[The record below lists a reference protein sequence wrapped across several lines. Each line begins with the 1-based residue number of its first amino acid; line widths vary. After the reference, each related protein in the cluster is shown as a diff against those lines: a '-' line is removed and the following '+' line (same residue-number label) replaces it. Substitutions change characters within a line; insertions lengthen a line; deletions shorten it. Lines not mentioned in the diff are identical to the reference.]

1 MNKKKI
7 LLLSSSFAIVPLLS
21 PIVVSAASN
30 NDPNN
35 KKPELDPNFGEFESE
50 AKKTIASTIEDGLK
64 AIINYLQVQQ
74 QRLLENKEL
83 EFKLKIQQLIYLK
96 NLETFLTKNKEEIKK
111 DPNKYGIYLNTPL
124 ILGKEK
130 NHDLQDI
137 DYEGDLFKSIKTGKS
152 DPLDYKKAILPKGS
166 VKEVAKDQL
175 NAIKKDK
182 YSQFLKKYKS
192 DFLKEVNKLF
202 FNEKDVL
209 NIDKDVELIRDKNG
223 VFSTTLPKGF
233 KSWDEYFISKF
244 KVRITKFD
252 LKQNQETNE
261 AEQKEEKNPDSLPDL
276 KPLVDG
282 DKTSHLT
289 KEQEKNL
296 IQSLPLLV
304 PFISSNN
311 LPSSLSQIK
320 SQFDSLDAN
329 KRQELFYFNNPIN
342 TRYKY
347 SVFSFDISGNDI
359 INLKVHISDN
369 INPKL
374 ERTYLIEK
382 YTPSQDKYF
391 NLLKETEIKAI
402 SEIFKPL
409 YKGLGLDE
417 KLDYNKLRN
426 GYLRKALLAMIDS
439 ALQMSFKTDKDSYSA
454 ISNKILQK
462 YWVKLQGDKTNTK
475 KLLEEFGRTIRYTFF
490 SYLNS
495 LVVNNIY
502 FWTTIAKAYNLVQLQ
517 FSEAL
522 KFNEKFIKTNLAEIK
537 GNENVLRELFLLN
550 KQLNYKFTALISQ
563 RDFNQEKWYSDYLE
577 LLSSIKHNFDLLSN
591 LASNISIKANKE
603 EKENFNKAYL
613 EAVNVLNK
621 NYLEQKKI
629 IKKLGTSF
637 VVISLIIIITNI
649 IIFALLKN
657 LKLKKKVIIINS
669 VILAIALLILIIGG
683 LLFI

>member
-7 LLLSSSFAIVPLLS
+7 LLLSFATVPLLS

-50 AKKTIASTIEDGLK
+50 AKKTISSTIEDGLK

-96 NLETFLTKNKEEIKK
+96 NLETFLTKNKEEIQK

-137 DYEGDLFKSIKTGKS
+137 DYEGDLFKSIKTGKT

-175 NAIKKDK
+175 NTVKKDK
-182 YSQFLKKYKS
+182 YYQFLKKYKS

-320 SQFDSLDAN
+320 SQFDSLDAS

-347 SVFSFDISGNDI
+347 SVFSFDINGNDI

-391 NLLKETEIKAI
+391 NLLKETEIKSI

-439 ALQMSFKTDKDSYSA
+439 ALQMSFKADKDSYSA

-462 YWVKLQGDKTNTK
+462 YWVKLQEDKTNTK
-475 KLLEEFGRTIRYTFF
+475 KLLEEFGKTIRYTFF

-577 LLSSIKHNFDLLSN
+577 LLSGIKHNFDLLSN

-637 VVISLIIIITNI
+637 IVISLIIIITNI

>member
-7 LLLSSSFAIVPLLS
+7 LLLSFATVPLLS

-35 KKPELDPNFGEFESE
+35 KKLELDPNFGEFESE
-50 AKKTIASTIEDGLK
+50 AKKTISSTIEDGLK

-96 NLETFLTKNKEEIKK
+96 NLETFLTKNKEEIQKN
-111 DPNKYGIYLNTPL
+111 PNKYGIYLNTPL

-137 DYEGDLFKSIKTGKS
+137 DYEGDLFKSIKTGKT

-175 NAIKKDK
+175 NTVKKDK
-182 YSQFLKKYKS
+182 YYQFLKKYKS

-320 SQFDSLDAN
+320 SQFDSLDAS

-391 NLLKETEIKAI
+391 NLLKETEIKSI

-439 ALQMSFKTDKDSYSA
+439 ALQMSFKADKDSYSA

-462 YWVKLQGDKTNTK
+462 YWVKLQEDKTNTK
-475 KLLEEFGRTIRYTFF
+475 KLLEEFGKTIRYTFF

-502 FWTTIAKAYNLVQLQ
+502 FWTTIAKAYNLVQLK

-577 LLSSIKHNFDLLSN
+577 LLSGIKHNFDLLSN

-637 VVISLIIIITNI
+637 IVISLIIIITNI

>member
-7 LLLSSSFAIVPLLS
+7 LLLSFATVPLLS

-50 AKKTIASTIEDGLK
+50 AKKTISSTIEDGLK

-96 NLETFLTKNKEEIKK
+96 NLETFLTKNKEEIQKN
-111 DPNKYGIYLNTPL
+111 PNKYGIYLNTPL

-137 DYEGDLFKSIKTGKS
+137 DYEGDLFKSIKTGKT

-175 NAIKKDK
+175 NTVKKDK
-182 YSQFLKKYKS
+182 YYQFLKKYKS

-296 IQSLPLLV
+296 IQSLPILV

-320 SQFDSLDAN
+320 SQFDSLDAS

-382 YTPSQDKYF
+382 YTPSQNKYF
-391 NLLKETEIKAI
+391 NLLKETEIKSI

-439 ALQMSFKTDKDSYSA
+439 ALQMSFKADKDSYSA

-462 YWVKLQGDKTNTK
+462 YWVKLQEDKTNTK
-475 KLLEEFGRTIRYTFF
+475 KLLEEFGKTIRYTFF

-577 LLSSIKHNFDLLSN
+577 LLSGIKHNFDLLSN

-637 VVISLIIIITNI
+637 IVISLIIIITNI

>member
-1 MNKKKI
+1 M
-7 LLLSSSFAIVPLLS
+7 
-21 PIVVSAASN
+21 
-30 NDPNN
+30 
-35 KKPELDPNFGEFESE
+35 
-50 AKKTIASTIEDGLK
+50 
-64 AIINYLQVQQ
+64 
-74 QRLLENKEL
+74 
-83 EFKLKIQQLIYLK
+83 
-96 NLETFLTKNKEEIKK
+96 
-111 DPNKYGIYLNTPL
+111 
-124 ILGKEK
+124 
-130 NHDLQDI
+130 QDI
-137 DYEGDLFKSIKTGKS
+137 DYEGDLFKSIKTGKT

-175 NAIKKDK
+175 NTVKKDK
-182 YSQFLKKYKS
+182 YYQFLKKYKS

-320 SQFDSLDAN
+320 SQFDSLDAS

-391 NLLKETEIKAI
+391 NLLKETEIKSI

-439 ALQMSFKTDKDSYSA
+439 ALQMSFKADKDSYSA

-462 YWVKLQGDKTNTK
+462 YWVKLQEDKTNTK
-475 KLLEEFGRTIRYTFF
+475 KLLEEFGKTIRYTFF

-577 LLSSIKHNFDLLSN
+577 LLSKIKHNFDLLSN

-637 VVISLIIIITNI
+637 IVISLIIIITNI

>member
-7 LLLSSSFAIVPLLS
+7 LLLSSFATVPLLS
-21 PIVVSAASN
+21 PIVVSAAPN

-83 EFKLKIQQLIYLK
+83 EFKLKIQQLIHLK
-96 NLETFLTKNKEEIKK
+96 NLETFLTKNKEEIQKN
-111 DPNKYGIYLNTPL
+111 PNKYGIYLNTPL

-137 DYEGDLFKSIKTGKS
+137 DYEGDLFKSIKTGKT

-175 NAIKKDK
+175 NTIKKDK
-182 YSQFLKKYKS
+182 YYQFLKKYKS

-320 SQFDSLDAN
+320 SQFDSLDAS

-347 SVFSFDISGNDI
+347 SVFSFDINGNDI

-391 NLLKETEIKAI
+391 NLLKETEIKSI

-439 ALQMSFKTDKDSYSA
+439 ALQMSFKADKDSYSA

-462 YWVKLQGDKTNTK
+462 YWVKLQEDKTNTK
-475 KLLEEFGRTIRYTFF
+475 KLLEEFGKTIRYTFF

-577 LLSSIKHNFDLLSN
+577 LLSGIKHNFDLLSN

-637 VVISLIIIITNI
+637 IVISLIIIITNI

>member
-7 LLLSSSFAIVPLLS
+7 LLLSFATVPLLS

-96 NLETFLTKNKEEIKK
+96 NLETFLTKNKEEIQK

-137 DYEGDLFKSIKTGKS
+137 DYEGDLFKSIKTGKT

-175 NAIKKDK
+175 NTVKKDK

-282 DKTSHLT
+282 DKTSRLT

-320 SQFDSLDAN
+320 SQFDSLDAS

-391 NLLKETEIKAI
+391 NLLKETEIKSI

-439 ALQMSFKTDKDSYSA
+439 ALQMSFKADKDSYSA

-462 YWVKLQGDKTNTK
+462 YWVKLQEDKTNTK
-475 KLLEEFGRTIRYTFF
+475 KLLEEFGKTIRYTFF

-577 LLSSIKHNFDLLSN
+577 LLSGIKHNFDLLSN

-637 VVISLIIIITNI
+637 IVISLIIIITNI

>member
-7 LLLSSSFAIVPLLS
+7 LLLSSFAIVPLLS

-35 KKPELDPNFGEFESE
+35 KKPELDPNFGEFESD
-50 AKKTIASTIEDGLK
+50 AKKTIASTLDDGLK

-175 NAIKKDK
+175 NTVKKDK

-320 SQFDSLDAN
+320 SQFDSLDAS

-391 NLLKETEIKAI
+391 NLLKETEIKSI

-409 YKGLGLDE
+409 YKGLSLDE

-439 ALQMSFKTDKDSYSA
+439 ALQMSFKADKDSYSA

-475 KLLEEFGRTIRYTFF
+475 KQLEEFSKTIRYTFF

-577 LLSSIKHNFDLLSN
+577 LLSGIKHNFDLLSN

-637 VVISLIIIITNI
+637 IVISLIIIITNI

>member
-7 LLLSSSFAIVPLLS
+7 LLLSSFATVPLLS

-96 NLETFLTKNKEEIKK
+96 NLETFLTKNKEEIQKN
-111 DPNKYGIYLNTPL
+111 PNKYGIYLNTPL

-175 NAIKKDK
+175 NTVKKDK

-320 SQFDSLDAN
+320 SQFDSLDAS

-391 NLLKETEIKAI
+391 NLLKETEIKSI

-439 ALQMSFKTDKDSYSA
+439 ALQMSFKADKDSYSA

-462 YWVKLQGDKTNTK
+462 YWVKLQEDKTNTK
-475 KLLEEFGRTIRYTFF
+475 KLLEEFGKTIRYTFF

-577 LLSSIKHNFDLLSN
+577 LLSGIKHNFDLLSN

-621 NYLEQKKI
+621 NYLEQRKI

-637 VVISLIIIITNI
+637 IVISLIIIITNI

>member
-7 LLLSSSFAIVPLLS
+7 LLLSSFATVPLLS
-21 PIVVSAASN
+21 PIVVSAAPN

-96 NLETFLTKNKEEIKK
+96 NLETFLTKNKEEIQKN
-111 DPNKYGIYLNTPL
+111 PNKYGIYLNTPL

-137 DYEGDLFKSIKTGKS
+137 DYEGDLFKSIKTGKT

-175 NAIKKDK
+175 NTVKKDK

-320 SQFDSLDAN
+320 SQFDSLDAS

-391 NLLKETEIKAI
+391 NLLKETEIKSI

-439 ALQMSFKTDKDSYSA
+439 ALQMSFKADKDSYSA

-475 KLLEEFGRTIRYTFF
+475 KQLEEFSKTIRYTFF

-577 LLSSIKHNFDLLSN
+577 LLSGIKHNFDLLSN

-637 VVISLIIIITNI
+637 IVISLIIIITNI

>member
-7 LLLSSSFAIVPLLS
+7 LLLSFATVPLLS

-50 AKKTIASTIEDGLK
+50 AKKTISSTIEDGLK

-96 NLETFLTKNKEEIKK
+96 NLETFLTKNKEEIQK

-137 DYEGDLFKSIKTGKS
+137 DYEGDLFKSIKIGKT

-175 NAIKKDK
+175 NTVKKDK
-182 YSQFLKKYKS
+182 YYQFLKKYKS

-261 AEQKEEKNPDSLPDL
+261 AEQKEEKNPDSLPNL

-320 SQFDSLDAN
+320 SQFDSLDAS

-439 ALQMSFKTDKDSYSA
+439 ALQMSFKADKDSYSA

-462 YWVKLQGDKTNTK
+462 YWVRLQEDKTNTK
-475 KLLEEFGRTIRYTFF
+475 KQLEEFSKTIRYTFF

-577 LLSSIKHNFDLLSN
+577 LLSGIKHNFDLLSN
-591 LASNISIKANKE
+591 LASNISIKVNKE